1 MLLEKR
7 NDITN
12 QFGKNNI
19 ISKGEK
25 FFDAPKKI
33 EKITPEKSCFE
44 PIEVS
49 KDKLNRIKLKIFRN
63 KKLTTAIDKTQ
74 YTLSDINDLVNKI
87 GSKSIS
93 KDEAINIYNYI
104 AEKGKKF
111 AESRQTPNRK
121 KILDITNSLGKIFNE
136 LLDTTDMPDLES
148 EESAAERRKKKDKD

>member
-12 QFGKNNI
+12 QFGKDNI

-25 FFDAPKKI
+25 FFDATKKI

-63 KKLTTAIDKTQ
+63 KKLTTTIDKTQ
-74 YTLSDINDLVNKI
+74 YTLSDLNDLVNKI
-87 GSKSIS
+87 DSKSIS
-93 KDEAINIYNYI
+93 KDEAINIYNDI
-104 AEKGKKF
+104 VEKGKKI
-111 AESRQTPNRK
+111 AESRQTPNR
-121 KILDITNSLGKIFNE
+121 
-136 LLDTTDMPDLES
+136 
-148 EESAAERRKKKDKD
+148 